1 MNLKCE
7 FSLQFFLMKLN
18 QLMFSFH
25 PFNSNFS
32 YTHVQFSMSRDDAT
46 ILYSFSINSYHW
58 LHLFFWMVL
67 SRVWRC
73 IMTTSHCRCFH
84 ISLHLSGE
92 QRNIT
97 IEKNCFV
104 HYCVSAINISIFVC
118 EFTGRAV
125 LRRLHLVSF
134 NLHVVPN
141 KDKKLAKVLMNV
153 SNCIMTC
160 LCCHRRASQIALK
173 LFDA

>member
-7 FSLQFFLMKLN
+7 FPLQFFLMKLN

-32 YTHVQFSMSRDDAT
+32 YRHVQFSMSRDDAT

-97 IEKNCFV
+97 IEKKLLCTLL
-104 HYCVSAINISIFVC
+104 CVCNQY
-118 EFTGRAV
+118 
-125 LRRLHLVSF
+125 LHLR
-134 NLHVVPN
+134 LWIYRQGC
-141 KDKKLAKVLMNV
+141 LA
-153 SNCIMTC
+153 STTSC
-160 LCCHRRASQIALK
+160 Q
-173 LFDA
+173 F

>member
-84 ISLHLSGE
+84 ISLHLSGG

-97 IEKNCFV
+97 IEKKFALYTTVCLQSISPSSFV
-104 HYCVSAINISIFVC
+104 NLPAGLSCVDYILS
-118 EFTGRAV
+118 V
-125 LRRLHLVSF
+125 LICMLFRTKTKSL
-134 NLHVVPN
+134 
-141 KDKKLAKVLMNV
+141 
-153 SNCIMTC
+153 
-160 LCCHRRASQIALK
+160 LK
-173 LFDA
+173 FWWM